1 MPNFAEARR
10 AVLRLACAAALVAAC
25 AGTKGQTPTGT
36 GGAGGGAG
44 GAGGGLG
51 GTGGGGR
58 GGSGGS
64 GGTGGIAPQPDGG
77 ACTPT
82 VCNPPGGQYCGTIGD
97 GCFGRLDCGNCP
109 TGQVCDNGLC
119 VGDSTCVPITCGS
132 YCGTV
137 GDGCGHALNCADCS
151 GGTVCRS
158 GVCANP
164 SCVPLTCNITGGGRY
179 CGTVGD
185 GCGGTLDC
193 MGCPNGGVCG
203 GGGVAQVCT
212 NPNCTRATCT
222 QPGGQYC
229 DTIGDGCGGVL
240 ACGAC
245 PNNATCG
252 GDGFPNICPGTTG
265 PGGCTGLA
273 CMVPTCTGNATTSLS
288 GTVYDP
294 AGRVPLYNVTVYVP
308 NAALDPIPE
317 GVSCDR
323 CSAQVSGRPIAAAL
337 TDTAGHFTLTGV
349 PATSNVPLVIQVGKW
364 RRQTTIP
371 TVTACV
377 ANNITDI
384 NLTRLP
390 RNSTEGHIPKI
401 AVTTGGSDA
410 LECFLREIGIAD
422 SEFTTDAGA
431 GRVNLYV
438 GGDPVSGSGA
448 GANKFTPALGG
459 AMFPAAATTLWN
471 DINKLLGYDI
481 LVMSCEGG
489 QNKDSKLPSINNIKR
504 YADAGGRLFND
515 HLHFFWLR
523 QGPPPWPSTANYIG
537 AADKLPTPIT
547 ATIDTT
553 FPKGAALGAWLTSTG
568 ASTTPGQLDL
578 YSSQHS
584 VTTTI
589 APTQQWIYVANDPNA
604 ATANV
609 PPYATQYLTFNTP
622 VESMPANQCG
632 RVVFTDIHV
641 KEGPPPDGSKKD
653 NSDPTKPFPSA
664 CTATS
669 LSGQAKALEFLF
681 FDLSAC
687 VQPDGS
693 TPQPPVVPP
702 PGVPTSPP
710 PPVAPPPTIP
720 PPPPPPPPPVVE

>member
-1 MPNFAEARR
+1 MPILGESRR
-10 AVLRLACAAALVAAC
+10 VYLRLACAIALVAGC
-25 AGTKGQTPTGT
+25 AGTKGQQAPLTGT
-36 GGAGGGAG
+36 GGAG
-44 GAGGGLG
+44 GAGGGMG
-51 GTGGGGR
+51 GVGGGAR
-58 GGSGGS
+58 GGSGG
-64 GGTGGIAPQPDGG
+64 GGSGGIAPPPDGG
-77 ACTPT
+77 TCTPT
-82 VCNPPGGQYCGTIGD
+82 VVCNPLGGQYCGKIGD
-97 GCFGRLDCGNCP
+97 GCFGQLDCGNCP
-109 TGQVCDNGLC
+109 AGQVCDNGLC
-119 VGDSTCVPITCGS
+119 VGDSTCVPMACGN
-132 YCGTV
+132 YCGTI
-137 GDGCGHALNCADCS
+137 GDGCGHALNCSDCG

-158 GVCANP
+158 GVCADP
-164 SCVPLTCNITGGGRY
+164 ACVPLTCNITGGGRY

-193 MGCPNGGVCG
+193 MDCPNGGVCG
-203 GGGVAQVCT
+203 GGGVANVCT
-212 NPNCTRATCT
+212 NPNCTPATCT

-273 CMVPTCTGNATTSLS
+273 CLVPTCTGGATTSLT

-308 NAALDPIPE
+308 NAPLDPIPE

-323 CSAQVSGRPIAAAL
+323 CSAQVSGHPIAAAL
-337 TDTAGHFTLTGV
+337 TDTNGHFTLTGV
-349 PATSNVPLVIQVGKW
+349 PATTNVPLVIQVGKW

-371 TVTACV
+371 TVNACV
-377 ANNITDI
+377 TNTITDV

-390 RNSTEGHIPKI
+390 RSSAEGHIPKI
-401 AVTTGGSDA
+401 ALTTGGSDA

-438 GGDPVSGSGA
+438 GGDPSSGGGA
-448 GANKFTPALGG
+448 GASSFAPALGG
-459 AMFPAAATTLWN
+459 APFPAATTLWG
-471 DINKLLGYDI
+471 DVNKLLGYDI

-489 QNKDSKLPSINNIKR
+489 QYATVKQPFVNNIKR

-515 HLHFFWLR
+515 HLHFYWLR
-523 QGPPPWPSTANYIG
+523 NGPVPWPTTANYIG
-537 AADKLPTPIT
+537 AKDKLPTPIT
-547 ATIDTT
+547 AAIDTT
-553 FPKGAALGAWLTSTG
+553 FPKGAALGAWLTNTG

-578 YSSQHS
+578 YTSQHS

-589 APTQQWIYVANDPNA
+589 PPISQQWIFVANDPND
-604 ATANV
+604 TAM
-609 PPYATQYLTFNTP
+609 PYATQYLTFNTP
-622 VESMPANQCG
+622 VESAPANQCG
-632 RVVFTDIHV
+632 RVVLTDIHV

-653 NSDPTKPFPSA
+653 NSDPTKPFPTA

-693 TPQPPVVPP
+693 TPQPPIVPP

-710 PPVAPPPTIP
+710 PPVAPPPTVP